1 MLGKLLKTGQLL
13 RKAITEYSLRNR
25 VAILMPRNDSTRM
38 RAHCA
43 HGCPWTLYASK
54 DSIVKCFLV
63 KTYNGKH
70 NCQKE
75 WVLKRCTS
83 VWLTEKYLEAF
94 RADDKMTLKN
104 FVRTVQ
110 KEWNLTPS
118 RSKLSRQECLHG
130 RPFMVMRLSNTV
142 SSGIL
147 VKN

>member
-1 MLGKLLKTGQLL
+1 MLGKLLKIGQLL

-43 HGCPWTLYASK
+43 DGCPWTLYASK
-54 DSIVKCFLV
+54 DSRVKCFLV
-63 KTYNGKH
+63 KTYNGQH

-83 VWLTEKYLEAF
+83 VWLAEKYLEAF
-94 RADDKMTLKN
+94 RVDDKMTLKN
-104 FVRTVQ
+104 FARTVQ

-118 RSKLSRQECLHG
+118 RSKLSRQE
-130 RPFMVMRLSNTV
+130 
-142 SSGIL
+142 
-147 VKN
+147 